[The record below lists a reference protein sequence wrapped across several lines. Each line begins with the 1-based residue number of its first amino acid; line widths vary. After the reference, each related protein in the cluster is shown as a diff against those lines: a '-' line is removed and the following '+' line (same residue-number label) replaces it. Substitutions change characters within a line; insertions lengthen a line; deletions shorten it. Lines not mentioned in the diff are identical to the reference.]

1 LSEDIK
7 APEIA
12 SSGSDSSMV
21 AGEHR
26 ATMTSTREG
35 RYSWTRVMD
44 LNSTLISNCRARP
57 CKGGAPCSALRD
69 STNAS
74 GTAIF
79 PALARNS
86 GTAIAIPSVLWGDA
100 I

>member
-26 ATMTSTREG
+26 ATMTLTRDG

-44 LNSTLISNCRARP
+44 LNSIS
-57 CKGGAPCSALRD
+57 D
-69 STNAS
+69 
-74 GTAIF
+74 
-79 PALARNS
+79 
-86 GTAIAIPSVLWGDA
+86 
-100 I
+100 